1 MFSNDVVKKHLLTSA
16 TIRSNAKLIAEWN
29 INSLENIKYVGNYR
43 FRPLEGVS
51 GKYGFLP
58 SFFDELDEGNFYTGA
73 TDSDIVLDGGV
84 SDEDVPMLL
93 AQSKEKEKLLFSLE
107 DCFGRFRPRSG
118 INKVRYGITKYIH
131 HSNPDMAQRPRYYMA
146 SREDKFKYWSSY
158 RLEGGTEYGV
168 ANASPFG
175 TNHINDAAPFVVY
188 KEQIAT
194 NKIVIKMQT
203 NVGDVD
209 LSPMYNLN
217 GVTADPL
224 YGVENQTTPSK
235 WQVDVLINNKWEKI
249 ISFNPQ
255 DLREDGTPIIGADGY
270 VEISY
275 GVIVPREYSKIFF
288 HSGTVSSVLALPK
301 TASYGESFLVKT
313 ESNDLGLYYIW
324 LDGGYEA
331 FIPSYGWKLSEQDV
345 TQSSDMITNL
355 GDPDY
360 YFEPNNK
367 NLKYREAVYIQGIR
381 VGVERMNKFG
391 STFDL
396 IEMSP
401 RLVADITDMTSE
413 YSLSKIA
420 SDLGSAGM
428 PVGQLLASNGSIT
441 MFDVDQAFNNQNA
454 LSLINFSSLKN
465 MQLKIY
471 EQIDIDGALY
481 YVPIK
486 TLYADAFP
494 QTNSKSM
501 SVSIELRDLYFY
513 LESMQAPELF
523 LTNVSLSYAVSTLL
537 DYIGF
542 SNYTFKRVD
551 GEIEDIIPF
560 FYTNPDNTVAEV
572 LQDLATS
579 TQSSMF
585 FDEYNN
591 FVVMSRNYMMA
602 SSTQRSTDMMLI
614 GTRDFDRNGVYQNE
628 NLESE
633 LANIIEI
640 ASQTDE
646 IYNDGNVDYA
656 VRYIQKSQAN
666 TAQTY
671 QLDSEKTWLYKPV
684 LLWQSAGEENIKAQ
698 NEQTSTQNAYSLTA
712 IPLKSDLSDVVPYV
726 SGGQVV
732 SNIIDLGEAVYWLG
746 RYNGYFY
753 ANGEVIRFDA
763 IEYSIPGIVSTV
775 WITSTDEYQN
785 YFSKIPFRG
794 KMYPTGR
801 VRIYSEPNYIDI
813 NGQTVLQDGAVIKH
827 GRGQFGTQVTYHT
840 AGLNQKWTD
849 GSRVKGVSMNS
860 KFLFGIGDMTDDLTI
875 STALELSEEQVTLR
889 NTILLNKATIKNYN
903 DRLVWLKASLLK
915 TPGDVWTIQ
924 QITDL
929 NNEIVTLQATTS
941 TQIKQ
946 FADSISASNKV
957 LDNASSTSQAKRS
970 DVAGKI
976 MNFLSYSYGTEDPE
990 KRKLSTD
997 SEMVQASALV
1007 VSGTGMQDSSYS
1019 ALNHITYVHTEQP
1032 VNSGDVETT
1041 NVAHTHFGTR
1051 MRIIGKI
1058 LSSEDTPQEAT
1069 GAMPYVTVETDTPED
1084 KPNIT
1089 GGSGG
1094 ISGLLNAATGEG
1106 YYYEIVALD
1115 SDNTEKYGF
1124 GNVYFYKLVS
1134 GGASSTG
1141 YTVPELLWRG
1151 IANITVDSGNFVG
1164 QSRIFAQENQ
1174 TVYDLAFEY
1183 VDNVDKT
1190 RTFYLYFN
1198 GTQIATVVDTS
1209 PITAGHNSALFVR
1222 GTSKCMF
1229 ENIYSMSNNYAD
1241 SPATKLD
1248 PVINSA
1254 FGTDAISI
1262 NDSFSKYSISGL
1274 VQSSYLSSIS
1284 PSGTPAYNIYY
1295 DEFGTIM
1302 REAAYMNVK
1311 YDKAYPALYSRILP
1325 NFNTLKTYA
1334 ISSFFGGAYS
1344 AEFLIFNT
1352 TDTAIALDSN
1362 TNSGLA
1368 IQGITLTQS
1377 SDNKLTV
1384 DEFFTKKSDFSNPVV
1399 ENGTVVSSTVYS
1411 KQQYQDIKNSR
1422 STYGRKEFSLSA
1434 PYIQSRDSANS
1445 LMSWLSSKIMKPR
1458 KSIGVSIFPMPILQL
1473 GDIVQIDYQA
1483 NNVFQV
1489 SPESRFVV
1497 YQIDYSRGSDGPNM
1511 TVYLSEVES

>member
-1 MFSNDVVKKHLLTSA
+1 MFSNDVVKNHLLTSA
-16 TIRSNAKLIAEWN
+16 TVRSNAKLIAEWN
-29 INSLENIKYVGNYR
+29 LNSLENIKQVGNYR
-43 FRPLEGVS
+43 YRPLDGVS
-51 GKYGFLP
+51 GKYGSLP

-84 SDEDVPMLL
+84 SDTQEPILL
-93 AQSKEKEKLLFSLE
+93 MQSKEKEKLLYSLE

-118 INKVRYGITKYIH
+118 INKVRYGLTKYLH

-146 SREDKFKYWSSY
+146 SRDDKFKYWSSY
-158 RLEGGTEYGV
+158 RFENGIEYGV
-168 ANASPFG
+168 ANASSFG

-194 NKIVIKMQT
+194 NKIVLKMQT

-209 LSPMYNLN
+209 LSPMYDLN
-217 GVTADPL
+217 GVTTDPF
-224 YGVENQTTPSK
+224 YGLENQTTPSK
-235 WQVDVLINNKWEKI
+235 WHVDVLIRNKWQTI
-249 ISFNPQ
+249 ASFNPQ
-255 DLREDGTPIIGADGY
+255 DLREDGSPIVGSDGY

-275 GVIVPREYSKIFF
+275 GVIVPREHSKIFF
-288 HSGTVSSVLALPK
+288 HSGTLGSDLALPK
-301 TASYGESFLVKT
+301 SASQGEAFLVKT
-313 ESNDLGLYYIW
+313 NTNQVGLYYIW
-324 LDGGYEA
+324 VNGGYQT
-331 FIPSYGWKLSEQDV
+331 FVPSYGWKLSEQDI
-345 TQSSDMITNL
+345 TQSSDMVTNL

-367 NLKYREAVYIQGIR
+367 NQVYREAVYIEGIR

-391 STFDL
+391 CTFDL

-401 RLVADITDMTSE
+401 RLVADITDITSE
-413 YSLSKIA
+413 YSISKIA
-420 SDLGSAGM
+420 SDLGNAGM
-428 PVGQLLASNGSIT
+428 PVGQLLASTGSISL
-441 MFDVDQAFNNQNA
+441 FDVDQAFNSQNA
-454 LSLINFSSLKN
+454 LSLITFPSLKN
-465 MQLKIY
+465 MQLKVY
-471 EQIDIDGALY
+471 EQIEIDGVLY

-486 TLYADAFP
+486 TLYADTFP
-494 QTNSKSM
+494 QTESKSM
-501 SVSIELRDLYFY
+501 SVSMELRDLYFY

-523 LTNVSLSYAVSTLL
+523 VTNVSLSYAVSTLL

-560 FYTNPDNTVAEV
+560 FYTTPDKSIAEV

-602 SSTQRSTDMMLI
+602 SSTQRQTDMTLI
-614 GTRDFDRNGVYQNE
+614 GTRDFEHNGVYQNQ
-628 NLESE
+628 NLEAE

-646 IYNDGNVDYA
+646 IYNDGNIEYA
-656 VRYIQKSQAN
+656 VKYIQKSQADSS
-666 TAQTY
+666 QTY

-684 LLWQSAGEENIKAQ
+684 LLWQSSGEQNIKAQ
-698 NEQTSTQNAYSLTA
+698 NEQTSTQNAYSLAA
-712 IPLKSDLSDVVPYV
+712 IPLKSDLSDAVPYV
-726 SGGQVV
+726 SGGVV
-732 SNIIDLGEAVYWLG
+732 LGNIIDLGEAVYWLG

-763 IEYSIPGIVSTV
+763 IEYSIPGIVNTV
-775 WITSTDEYQN
+775 WITSVDEYQN

-801 VRIYSEPNYIDI
+801 VRIYSEPNYIEQ
-813 NGQTVLQDGAVIKH
+813 NGQVVLQEGAVVKH
-827 GRGQFGTQVTYHT
+827 GRGQFGTTVAYHT
-840 AGLNQKWTD
+840 AGIALEWVN
-849 GSRVKGVSMNS
+849 GSRVKGISMNA
-860 KFLFGIGDMTDDLTI
+860 KFLFGVGNLTEEETI
-875 STALELSEEQVTLR
+875 AEVLELTSEQTTLR

-903 DRLVWLKASLLK
+903 DRLSWLKAALLN
-915 TPGDVWTIQ
+915 TPSDSGIVA
-924 QITDL
+924 QIADL
-929 NNEIVTLQATTS
+929 NSEISTLQTTTS

-946 FADSISASNKV
+946 LAEALATSNKV
-957 LDNASSTSQAKRS
+957 LNNEASISQAKRS
-970 DVAGKI
+970 EVTGKI
-976 MNFLSYSYGTEDPE
+976 LNFLSYSYGTEDPSN
-990 KRKLSTD
+990 RKLSTET
-997 SEMVQASALV
+997 EMVQASALI
-1007 VSGTGMQDSSYS
+1007 VSGAGMQDSNYS
-1019 ALNHITYVHTEQP
+1019 PLNHITYVHTEQP
-1032 VNSGDVETT
+1032 VTSGSVSTT
-1041 NVAHTHFGTR
+1041 STAHTHFGTR
-1051 MRIIGKI
+1051 MRIVGKV
-1058 LSSEDTPQEAT
+1058 LSSSDTPQTAT

-1094 ISGLLNAATGEG
+1094 ISGLLNASTGEG

-1115 SDNTEKYGF
+1115 TDNTEKYGF
-1124 GNVYFYKLVS
+1124 GNVFFYKLVS
-1134 GGASSTG
+1134 GGSSSTS
-1141 YTVPELLWRG
+1141 YAVPELLWRG
-1151 IANITVDSGNFVG
+1151 IANITVDTGNFTG
-1164 QSRIFAQENQ
+1164 QGRIFAQEYQ

-1190 RTFYLYFN
+1190 RTFYLYLN
-1198 GTQIATVVDTS
+1198 GTQIGTVVDTS

-1254 FGTDAISI
+1254 FGTDSVNI
-1262 NDSFSKYSISGL
+1262 NDSFNKYSLSGL

-1302 REAAYMNVK
+1302 REAAYLNVK
-1311 YDKAYPALYSRILP
+1311 YDKAYPALYSRIIPTLSS
-1325 NFNTLKTYA
+1325 LKTYTV
-1334 ISSFFGGAYS
+1334 SSFFGGAYS

-1352 TDTAIALDSN
+1352 TDTAIALDNN
-1362 TNSGLA
+1362 TNSSLA
-1368 IQGITLTQS
+1368 IQGITMTQS
-1377 SDNKLTV
+1377 NNNKLTV
-1384 DEFFTKKSDFSNPVV
+1384 DEFFSKKSDFSNPVV
-1399 ENGTVVSSTVYS
+1399 ENGAVVSSTVYS

-1422 STYGRKEFSLSA
+1422 ATYGRNEFSLSA
-1434 PYIQSRDSANS
+1434 PYIQSRDSANAI
-1445 LMSWLSSKIMKPR
+1445 MSWLSNKIMKPR
-1458 KSIGVSIFPMPILQL
+1458 KSIGVSVFPMPTLQL
-1473 GDIVQIDYQA
+1473 GDIVQIDYQS

-1489 SPESRFVV
+1489 PPDSRFVV
-1497 YQIDYSRGSDGPNM
+1497 YQIDYARTSDGPTM
-1511 TVYLSEVES
+1511 TVYLSEVTE